1 MPAASLTDAERAAL
15 RELVAVERARAQRR
29 LSSLERTFDEM
40 IDAADLEPPDDEH
53 DPEGTTAYE
62 RAQVTSLAAE
72 ARVRLTQ
79 LDRALTEIDDEGYGA
94 CQRCG
99 QPIGWPRLQAQPG
112 TTAACAAPCRPDRT
126 TQRPARRRRA
136 RASNQPRAIHWRRLA
151 ARLSH
156 RVLRAVDPA
165 ALRGWEHPDR

>member
-1 MPAASLTDAERAAL
+1 M
-15 RELVAVERARAQRR
+15 AVERARAQRR
-29 LSSLERTFDEM
+29 LSSLERTLDEM

-72 ARVRLTQ
+72 ARARLTQ
-79 LDRALTEIDDEGYGA
+79 LDRARTEIDDEGYGA

-112 TTAACAAPCRPDRT
+112 TTRCIRCAVSP
-126 TQRPARRRRA
+126 
-136 RASNQPRAIHWRRLA
+136 
-151 ARLSH
+151 
-156 RVLRAVDPA
+156 
-165 ALRGWEHPDR
+165 

>member
-1 MPAASLTDAERAAL
+1 VSTASVPGPPLTDAERAAL
-15 RELVAVERARAQRR
+15 RELLAAERARAERR

-72 ARVRLTQ
+72 ARARLTQ
-79 LDRALTEIDDEGYGA
+79 LDHALADLDDQGYGA

-99 QPIGWPRLQAQPG
+99 QPIGWPRLQALPG
-112 TTAACAAPCRPDRT
+112 TTRCMRCAE
-126 TQRPARRRRA
+126 
-136 RASNQPRAIHWRRLA
+136 QPPSGRLGA
-151 ARLSH
+151 WVR
-156 RVLRAVDPA
+156 
-165 ALRGWEHPDR
+165 

>member
-1 MPAASLTDAERAAL
+1 VRVPAAPLTDAERAAL

-72 ARVRLTQ
+72 ARGRRTQ
-79 LDRALTEIDDEGYGA
+79 HQPAHTQIERGGNGA
-94 CQRCG
+94 CRRCG

-112 TTAACAAPCRPDRT
+112 TTRCVRCAASP
-126 TQRPARRRRA
+126 
-136 RASNQPRAIHWRRLA
+136 
-151 ARLSH
+151 
-156 RVLRAVDPA
+156 
-165 ALRGWEHPDR
+165 